1 MYNGYLFTTGEYI
14 PYEEGSPWTNQLPFA
29 YLMSGIPQVLF
40 GPGMRTGRYFA
51 VLMGVLSLLGLSLA
65 AKRLGGDWWAA
76 AVAWIVALNSG
87 WVMAFSQVFSQG
99 MVSFMI
105 SWALFFLVG
114 KKQPS
119 RELIASAFLFG
130 LAGMV
135 RVNVLPL
142 VFLMILYTFWQ
153 KRAKDAA
160 LVLIAGLIPI
170 IFFHALYW
178 PNILK
183 FWAYWIPPN
192 LFPMITDYISPWREM
207 FLPSGFSWLPIST
220 WWGDPTHLAWRGL
233 GIFVDSFRSNVI
245 SWLGIIVAIIFSPWK
260 KGGEFNR
267 EMKLQV
273 FLIGTYLMMFVIHSW
288 AAMGG
293 KTCTFSCL
301 PGYFLF
307 FNWFGI
313 MALMASSRYWNIELK
328 MSPYLI
334 VIILVLFSFVG
345 FEYQMGRSFRDER
358 SFIITEILGVDLDS
372 IKTGSMDSDLSDHTV
387 FNFLIGKGVNVVR
400 WLRFIWKNELL
411 TRLLWWTIPIAMV
424 AFPLFVIR
432 LIPPREFFISG
443 VCIFFSWWLSA
454 QFLHPGHYSLNP

>member
-1 MYNGYLFTTGEYI
+1 MAQFIQFLTKKKQLLAFVIFASGLIFYSIQSFKYANTIPSTVWDEGMYMYNGYLFTTGEYI

-160 LVLIAGLIPI
+160 LVFNCWIDSD
-170 IFFHALYW
+170 
-178 PNILK
+178 NILPRFVLAK
-183 FWAYWIPPN
+183 
-192 LFPMITDYISPWREM
+192 
-207 FLPSGFSWLPIST
+207 
-220 WWGDPTHLAWRGL
+220 HL
-233 GIFVDSFRSNVI
+233 
-245 SWLGIIVAIIFSPWK
+245 
-260 KGGEFNR
+260 
-267 EMKLQV
+267 
-273 FLIGTYLMMFVIHSW
+273 
-288 AAMGG
+288 
-293 KTCTFSCL
+293 
-301 PGYFLF
+301 
-307 FNWFGI
+307 
-313 MALMASSRYWNIELK
+313 
-328 MSPYLI
+328 
-334 VIILVLFSFVG
+334 
-345 FEYQMGRSFRDER
+345 
-358 SFIITEILGVDLDS
+358 EILGILDTTESVPNDYGLHFTMARDVLAEWFFLASDIYLVGGSNTSGLARFRDFRGFVSLKCDLLAWDNRCDYLLPMEKRRRVQS
-372 IKTGSMDSDLSDHTV
+372 GNEAPGFSNWHLPYD
-387 FNFLIGKGVNVVR
+387 VR
-400 WLRFIWKNELL
+400 D
-411 TRLLWWTIPIAMV
+411 T
-424 AFPLFVIR
+424 
-432 LIPPREFFISG
+432 
-443 VCIFFSWWLSA
+443 
-454 QFLHPGHYSLNP
+454 